1 MRESLLRLQTD
12 LIYAAMVGT
21 MRLPDPLLAGVMG
34 RLHDIARLT
43 TQTDEEELIQ
53 RLAELEE
60 FFNAGP
66 PCSDALRAM
75 VLEARPSQMKSIIRG
90 YLVNYIY
97 DL

>member
-1 MRESLLRLQTD
+1 MNESLLRLQTD
-12 LIYAAMVGT
+12 LIYAAMMGT

-34 RLHDIARLT
+34 RLHDLARLT
-43 TQTDEEELIQ
+43 TQTDEEEIVQ
-53 RLAELEE
+53 RLADLEG

-75 VLEARPSQMKSIIRG
+75 LLEARPSQLKSIIRG
-90 YLVNYIY
+90 YLVNYVY

>member
-12 LIYAAMVGT
+12 LIYGAMIGT
-21 MRLPDPLLAGVMG
+21 MKLPDPLLAGVMG
-34 RLHDIARLT
+34 RLHDFARLT
-43 TQTDEEELIQ
+43 TSNDGEEIVQ
-53 RLAELEE
+53 RLAELKE

-90 YLVNYIY
+90 YLINYIY